1 MDQKGTATLLEL
13 AAKSLLSNEPAA
25 IHALE
30 ELPRD
35 LFVPLFGAA
44 FLGGHTKVLK
54 ELVRVWP
61 FYCLH
66 IRMSFR
72 EKSSYEILEAMI
84 DGLQT
89 LPAQNSSLRRP
100 KLRILDLRQDLE
112 CETTCS
118 EFRKKTPSCSE
129 SCIYSQ
135 HSILKIKEARQ
146 HNAQCLGIIHSESEP
161 QSAWEPMELLV
172 DISISGTLR
181 KNQFLS
187 FLRRKVEQSFGSLH
201 LCCRGLQIDNVSS
214 DRSIL
219 RFVDMGCADYL
230 EVKNAD
236 LSEVT
241 TLFNEMIHLTSLC
254 LFNIPFKS
262 CKGRN
267 FRNFLTWLGRL
278 DSLQDISLSLFYL
291 KNQLQKLLRVLP
303 PDVDTFYLSS
313 CDLSNRDVTALSQSP
328 QAAHITL
335 LDLSNNEIFSEAYGP
350 FQTLLENVS
359 GTLQYLQVNNCR
371 ITDSALSAVLPAL
384 SHCSHLRVLSFAH
397 NPITMPM
404 LMSLLQQLTSL
415 MELKHVIYPVPVH
428 CYEQEDSHS
437 RLDRQKLAEVQAQL
451 LMMLQMVQREDM
463 NWTTSHE

>member
-1 MDQKGTATLLEL
+1 MEQKGTATLLEL

-61 FYCLH
+61 FCCLH
-66 IRMSFR
+66 IRTSFR
-72 EKSSYEILEAMI
+72 EKSYYEILEAMI
-84 DGLQT
+84 DGLQI
-89 LPAQNSSLRRP
+89 LPAQNPSARRP

-118 EFRKKTPSCSE
+118 EFQKRTPSCSE

-135 HSILKIKEARQ
+135 HSILKMKEARQ
-146 HNAQCLGIIHSESEP
+146 HNVQGLGIVHSESEP
-161 QSAWEPMELLV
+161 QSAWEPVELLV

-187 FLRRKVEQSFGSLH
+187 FLQRKVEQSFGSLH
-201 LCCRGLQIDNVSS
+201 LCCRGLQIDNMSS

-219 RFVDMGCADYL
+219 RLVDMGCTDYL

-241 TLFNEMIHLTSLC
+241 TLVSEMIHLTSLS
-254 LFNIPFKS
+254 LFNIPTKS
-262 CKGRN
+262 CKGRK
-267 FRNFLTWLGRL
+267 FRNFLTGLERL
-278 DSLQDISLSLFYL
+278 DNLQDISLSSFYL

-303 PDVDTFYLSS
+303 PDMDTFYLSS
-313 CDLSNRDVTALSQSP
+313 CGLSNRDVTALSQSP
-328 QAAHITL
+328 QATHIML
-335 LDLSNNEIFSEAYGP
+335 LDLSNNEIVSEDYGP

-359 GTLQYLQVNNCR
+359 GTLQHLEVNNCQ

-384 SHCSHLRVLSFAH
+384 SRCTRLRVLSFVH
-397 NPITMPM
+397 NPITMAM
-404 LMSLLQQLTSL
+404 LISLLQQLTS
-415 MELKHVIYPVPVH
+415 
-428 CYEQEDSHS
+428 
-437 RLDRQKLAEVQAQL
+437 
-451 LMMLQMVQREDM
+451 
-463 NWTTSHE
+463 